1 LDPLGVTQV
10 DHGHPT
16 LLVHHEV
23 GSLHVAVDKPAAV
36 QIPQDQTDL
45 DREDFGELGVQTAH
59 HLQQFV

>member
-1 LDPLGVTQV
+1 
-10 DHGHPT
+10 
-16 LLVHHEV
+16 
-23 GSLHVAVDKPAAV
+23 V